1 MIDEIRMQNG
11 SEILVFG
18 GVKGLVSEGNR
29 LQDELQSFRPDLI
42 LVSIPEESIEALDKF
57 MEEPYEITLSDYEL
71 IYGTVLSEY
80 GEVMVPPPI
89 YMEPIKYARHFS
101 VDVHGID
108 MEEEE
113 YSKTY
118 TENVHAFDLVRH
130 SVRKRLIMR
139 HSFKSETAEGFVEEW
154 NLLINKVRGLSRVD
168 EQRLV
173 SIEKNA
179 VAYIKE
185 NNEKKRI
192 AIVLDYEF
200 HKSLVAYLKENF
212 SADQSPEALE

>member
-1 MIDEIRMQNG
+1 MIDQIREPNG

-18 GVKGLVSEGNR
+18 GIKGLISEGTQ
-29 LQDELQSFRPDLI
+29 LQEELQNFRPDLI
-42 LVSIPEESIEALDKF
+42 LVSIPEESITALEKF

-89 YMEPIKYARHFS
+89 YMEPIKYARHFGIEI
-101 VDVHGID
+101 HGID

-113 YSKTY
+113 YSRVY
-118 TENVHAFDLVRH
+118 TENVHAFDLIRH

-139 HSFKSETAEGFVEEW
+139 HSFKSSNAEQFVEEW
-154 NLLINKVRGLSRVD
+154 TTIVNKVPGLGKV
-168 EQRLV
+168 EEERLA
-173 SIEKNA
+173 SIEKA
-179 VAYIKE
+179 AIAYLKD
-185 NNEKKRI
+185 EKAKRV

-200 HKSLVAYLKENF
+200 YKDFVGYLKDNI
-212 SADQSPEALE
+212 SDDQPPVALK

>member
-1 MIDEIRMQNG
+1 MIDEIRLPNG

-18 GVKGLVSEGNR
+18 GVKGLISEGER
-29 LQDELQSFRPDLI
+29 LEKELQAFRPELI
-42 LVSIPEESIEALDKF
+42 LVSIPEESIEALEKF
-57 MEEPYEITLSDYEL
+57 MDDPYEITLSDYEL

-89 YMEPIKYARHFS
+89 YMEPIKYARHFT
-101 VDVHGID
+101 VGIHGID

-113 YSKTY
+113 YSQVY

-139 HSFKSETAEGFVEEW
+139 HSFKSETPEDFVEEW
-154 NLLINKVRGLSRVD
+154 NLLINKVKGLSRVD
-168 EQRLV
+168 EERLV

-179 VAYIKE
+179 VAYITE

-200 HKSLVAYLKENF
+200 YKSFVAYMKEHF
-212 SADQSPEALE
+212 SADQPPEALE

>member
-1 MIDEIRMQNG
+1 MIDQIRESNG

-18 GVKGLVSEGNR
+18 GIKGLISEGTL
-29 LQDELQSFRPDLI
+29 LQEELATFRPDLI
-42 LVSIPEESIEALDKF
+42 LVSIPEEAITALEKF

-89 YMEPIKYARHFS
+89 YMEPIKYARHFG
-101 VDVHGID
+101 VEIHGID

-113 YSKTY
+113 YSRVY

-139 HSFKSETAEGFVEEW
+139 HSFKSTTAEDFVEEW
-154 NLLINKVRGLSRVD
+154 TALVNKVRGLSRV
-168 EQRLV
+168 EEERLS
-173 SIEKNA
+173 SIEKTAIAYLKGENA
-179 VAYIKE
+179 KHV
-185 NNEKKRI
+185 

-200 HKSLVAYLKENF
+200 HKDFVAYLKDNI
-212 SADQSPEALE
+212 SDDQPPVPLK